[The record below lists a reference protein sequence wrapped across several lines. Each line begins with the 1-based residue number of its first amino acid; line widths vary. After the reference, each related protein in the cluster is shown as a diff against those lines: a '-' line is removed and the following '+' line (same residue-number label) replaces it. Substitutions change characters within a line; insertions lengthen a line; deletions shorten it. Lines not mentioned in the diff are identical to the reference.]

1 MRKLTRQQIES
12 ATKEHKEISSIVIH
26 ATGMII
32 KPRIM
37 REMIEP
43 TVRYWLLKEIEPMP
57 LKMRQE
63 VFLKTMDREMHTI

>member
-12 ATKEHKEISSIVIH
+12 ATREHKEIISIVIH

-32 KPRIM
+32 KPRSL

-43 TVRYWLLKEIEPMP
+43 TVRHWLLKEIEHMP

-63 VFLKTMDREMHTI
+63 VFLKTMDKQIHTI